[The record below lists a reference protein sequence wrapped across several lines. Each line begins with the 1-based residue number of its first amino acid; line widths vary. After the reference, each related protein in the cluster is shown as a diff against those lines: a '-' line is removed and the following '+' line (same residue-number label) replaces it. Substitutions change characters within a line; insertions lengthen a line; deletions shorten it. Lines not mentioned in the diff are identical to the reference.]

1 MAEEAKPTQT
11 QPQKETSLTEDDQ
24 REIKMAISTTS
35 TSVMNPIEYAQM
47 KKIAKDMIESKSLPQ
62 SFTNT
67 AQVQMALMAGHEMG
81 MTTMES
87 LNDLYFVGG
96 KLQIYGKAT
105 PAALRRAG
113 WRIKKFE
120 ETADSC
126 TATVYNPKTD
136 EEITD
141 TFTFADAEQSGFVKD
156 SRGQIKIGWKPGA
169 NRKRKLRY
177 AVLSQII
184 HTYLPEVLGSVAG
197 IGEYS
202 DDYMEA
208 ERLDADYR
216 RQDEAEKRKAKLEK
230 LQQIADEPTEA
241 EVIEGWWE
249 IREDGSVHTTSG
261 TAADAMA
268 AQKAGNYYSTKEEAE
283 AAR

>member
-1 MAEEAKPTQT
+1 MAEEATQT
-11 QPQKETSLTEDDQ
+11 KTQTPEKAQTLTTEDQ
-24 REIKMAISTTS
+24 REIAKAISTTK
-35 TSVMNPIEYAQM
+35 TDVMDPIAYAQM
-47 KKIAKDMIESKSLPQ
+47 KKIANDMIASKSLPQ
-62 SFTNT
+62 SFTNS
-67 AQVQMALMAGHEMG
+67 AQVQMALMAGREMG

-113 WRIKKFE
+113 WRIKKFD
-120 ETADSC
+120 ETEDSC

-141 TFTFADAEQSGFVKD
+141 TFTFKDAEQSGFVKD
-156 SRGQIKIGWKPGA
+156 SRGQIKMGWKPGA

-197 IGEYS
+197 IGDYS
-202 DDYMEA
+202 EDYMDA
-208 ERLDADYR
+208 QNLDAEYR
-216 RQDEAEKRKAKLEK
+216 KAEEEEKRKEK
-230 LQQIADEPTEA
+230 LARLQHMDEPQEA
-241 EVIEGWWE
+241 EVVE
-249 IREDGSVHTTSG
+249 
-261 TAADAMA
+261 
-268 AQKAGNYYSTKEEAE
+268 
-283 AAR
+283 

>member
-1 MAEEAKPTQT
+1 MAEEAKQPETKTPTPAKT
-11 QPQKETSLTEDDQ
+11 TYLTDEDQ
-24 REIKMAISTTS
+24 REFAKAMTT
-35 TSVMNPIEYAQM
+35 TRTDVMDPIAYAQM

-62 SFTNT
+62 SFTNA

-113 WRIKKFE
+113 WRIKKFD
-120 ETADSC
+120 ETEDSC

-141 TFTFADAEQSGFVKD
+141 TFTFKDAELSGFVKD
-156 SRGQIKIGWKPGA
+156 SRGQVKMGWKPGA

-197 IGEYS
+197 IGDYS
-202 DDYMEA
+202 EDYIDA
-208 ERLDADYR
+208 QNLDAAYR
-216 RQDEAEKRKAKLEK
+216 KEQENEKRAAKLEN
-230 LQQIADEPTEA
+230 LQHLSADPQEA
-241 EVIEGWWE
+241 EVVE
-249 IREDGSVHTTSG
+249 
-261 TAADAMA
+261 
-268 AQKAGNYYSTKEEAE
+268 
-283 AAR
+283 